1 MATHAVVYT
10 YVDDPARL
18 DEVRPEHREF
28 LAGLHEEGFL
38 IASGPLTGGSGASA
52 LLLVEAAAPEVVE
65 SLLENDP
72 FRREGLIAD
81 RDVQGWDVV
90 IGDLG

>member
-18 DEVRPEHREF
+18 DEVRPDHRAF
-28 LAGLHEEGFL
+28 LSGLHEEGYL
-38 IASGPLTGGSGASA
+38 IASGPLTGGGGPSA
-52 LLLVEAAAPEVVE
+52 LLLVEAASPDVVE
-65 SLLENDP
+65 SLLEQDP
-72 FRREGLIAD
+72 FRTEGLIAE